1 MTTQMHAAAAS
12 ILGTL
17 LGAIRWLALPIAAL
31 LFLQWPLR
39 EWLQAYSREANDLG
53 QILFAV
59 FVAASVTAATRAEAH
74 IAADV
79 LSRRFSS
86 RLRRNIASAGFLL
99 GVLPW
104 VLFVLWSSAPLIAR
118 SIGSVERF
126 QDTANPGYF
135 VIKAALWLLAGLMLI
150 DGLLGLW
157 PRHRNGSPGAP
168 DATSEPTNTEQT
180 S

>member
-1 MTTQMHAAAAS
+1 MTTQMHAAVAS
-12 ILGTL
+12 FLGSL

-150 DGLLGLW
+150 HGLLGLW
-157 PRHRNGSPGAP
+157 PRHRNGSPDAT
-168 DATSEPTNTEQT
+168 DATSEPTNTEQA

>member
-1 MTTQMHAAAAS
+1 MMTQVHAAAAS
-12 ILGTL
+12 VLGSILG
-17 LGAIRWLALPIAAL
+17 AMRWLALPIATL

-59 FVAASVTAATRAEAH
+59 FVAASVTAATRAQAH

-135 VIKAALWLLAGLMLI
+135 VIKASLWLLAGLMLI
-150 DGLLGLW
+150 NGLLGLW
-157 PRHRNGSPGAP
+157 RRHH
-168 DATSEPTNTEQT
+168 DALPNTKGTAIDQTHAEQT